1 MQKPILFLLIFS
13 LNLCFAQTE
22 KDAYEIYSE
31 IINGLVQD
39 WFDPPIEGIVLVEQY
54 NEKYKQDFSFINELT
69 FDTIPSAALNWYVRD
84 SIEYRRFTTDK
95 NIKGVLAD
103 LFSDFKN
110 HPKIQSDLLNTPNI
124 KITTLT
130 SKKYYSYINRGK
142 KWNKNGFIKL
152 SGKYNAKF
160 AIQFSTIKYRE
171 NYASFYYE
179 YLCGGLCAAGSVVLI
194 EKIEGEWIVFKEFNL
209 WES

>member
-1 MQKPILFLLIFS
+1 MQKPILLLFIFS
-13 LNLCFAQTE
+13 LNFCFSQTE
-22 KDAYEIYSE
+22 KDTYEIYSG
-31 IINGLVQD
+31 IINGLVQN
-39 WFDPPIEGIVLVEQY
+39 WFDPPIEGIIVVEQY
-54 NEKYKQDFSFINELT
+54 KEKYKQDFSFINELT
-69 FDTIPSAALNWYVRD
+69 FETIPSAALSWYVRD

-110 HPKIQSDLLNTPNI
+110 HPKIQSGLLKVPKV
-124 KITTLT
+124 KINTLT

-142 KWNKNGFIKL
+142 KWKKNGWKKL
-152 SGKYNAKF
+152 SEKYNAKY

-179 YLCGGLCAAGSVVLI
+179 YLCGGLCAAGSVVLM
-194 EKIEGEWIVFKEFNL
+194 EKIAGEWTVLREFNL